1 MLLLFEFPIS
11 SDADASKT
19 LRKILFMLHS
29 TNTQL
34 GIFLLSSK
42 LIFSLGHHFVN
53 IRLTLT
59 EEAHKHIQPVFESI
73 YSTSLVILSAYDFY

>member
-1 MLLLFEFPIS
+1 
-11 SDADASKT
+11 
-19 LRKILFMLHS
+19 MLHS

-34 GIFLLSSK
+34 GIFLLSYK